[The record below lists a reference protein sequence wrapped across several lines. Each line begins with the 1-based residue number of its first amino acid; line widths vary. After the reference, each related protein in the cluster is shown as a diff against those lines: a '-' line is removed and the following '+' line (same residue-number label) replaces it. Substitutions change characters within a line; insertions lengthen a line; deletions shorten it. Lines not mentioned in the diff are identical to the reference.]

1 MFSDTKKQK
10 LKRLLSKK
18 KTFCKTYTTTLGHKL
33 SKTLDLMRP
42 LKCSLLLL
50 LPIIIPNQ
58 QQ

>member
-1 MFSDTKKQK
+1 MFSDTKKTEKIVEQ
-10 LKRLLSKK
+10 K